1 MPNGFRGEI
10 HFFALFCEKLIKK
23 PCLLIVQNQFHG
35 MFARF
40 NADIAVISAVFAV
53 QSPGNL
59 LVGLD
64 DDAVGLE
71 RIDEVCVI
79 LLHQQGRNDLIQF
92 QRVFRAFDQGYLEE
106 SVIQAYI
113 LSRQVFEAA
122 DGLGIRH
129 HTVDILSLKGF
140 PVCLDFNPV
149 RRHIPDPFGSL
160 QQVCQME
167 TSVKRPNAAM

>member
-40 NADIAVISAVFAV
+40 DADIAVISAVFAV

-79 LLHQQGRNDLIQF
+79 LLHQQGRNDLIQLF
-92 QRVFRAFDQGYLEE
+92 W
-106 SVIQAYI
+106 
-113 LSRQVFEAA
+113 
-122 DGLGIRH
+122 
-129 HTVDILSLKGF
+129 KGF
-140 PVCLDFNPV
+140 SGICTVFTY
-149 RRHIPDPFGSL
+149 RI
-160 QQVCQME
+160 QEKMAE
-167 TSVKRPNAAM
+167 

>member
-1 MPNGFRGEI
+1 MPNGFRSEI

-40 NADIAVISAVFAV
+40 DADIAVISAVFAV

-113 LSRQVFEAA
+113 LSRQV
-122 DGLGIRH
+122 
-129 HTVDILSLKGF
+129 LKPPTDLAF
-140 PVCLDFNPV
+140 VT
-149 RRHIPDPFGSL
+149 IP
-160 QQVCQME
+160 
-167 TSVKRPNAAM
+167 

>member
-40 NADIAVISAVFAV
+40 DADIAVISAVFAV

-92 QRVFRAFDQGYLEE
+92 QRVFGRL
-106 SVIQAYI
+106 
-113 LSRQVFEAA
+113 
-122 DGLGIRH
+122 IRLPRRVRH
-129 HTVDILSLKGF
+129 PGVHPVPAGF
-140 PVCLDFNPV
+140 
-149 RRHIPDPFGSL
+149 
-160 QQVCQME
+160 
-167 TSVKRPNAAM
+167 

>member
-40 NADIAVISAVFAV
+40 DADIAVISAV
-53 QSPGNL
+53 
-59 LVGLD
+59 
-64 DDAVGLE
+64 
-71 RIDEVCVI
+71 
-79 LLHQQGRNDLIQF
+79 
-92 QRVFRAFDQGYLEE
+92 DQGYLEE

-140 PVCLDFNPV
+140 TVCLDFNPV

-160 QQVCQME
+160 QQVCQMAE
-167 TSVKRPNAAM
+167 MCWSVS

>member
-1 MPNGFRGEI
+1 MTSCVCNCAACPFRTDRRI
-10 HFFALFCEKLIKK
+10 LVTFITSFIIQHLSANAKWFSWRNPFFALFVKTYQK

-40 NADIAVISAVFAV
+40 DADIAVISAVFAV

-92 QRVFRAFDQGYLEE
+92 QRVFGRLIRVT
-106 SVIQAYI
+106 SKSPS
-113 LSRQVFEAA
+113 SR
-122 DGLGIRH
+122 R
-129 HTVDILSLKGF
+129 
-140 PVCLDFNPV
+140 
-149 RRHIPDPFGSL
+149 
-160 QQVCQME
+160 
-167 TSVKRPNAAM
+167 TSCPGRF

>member
-1 MPNGFRGEI
+1 MTSCVCNCAVYRFQAYGILVTFITGFIIQHLSANAKWFSWRNP
-10 HFFALFCEKLIKK
+10 FFALFCEKLIKK

-40 NADIAVISAVFAV
+40 DADIAVISAVFAV
-53 QSPGNL
+53 QGPGNL

-106 SVIQAYI
+106 SIIQAYI
-113 LSRQVFEAA
+113 LSRQV
-122 DGLGIRH
+122 
-129 HTVDILSLKGF
+129 LKPPTDLAF
-140 PVCLDFNPV
+140 VT
-149 RRHIPDPFGSL
+149 IP
-160 QQVCQME
+160 
-167 TSVKRPNAAM
+167 

>member
-40 NADIAVISAVFAV
+40 DADIAVISAVFAV
-53 QSPGNL
+53 QGPGNL

-92 QRVFRAFDQGYLEE
+92 QRVFRALIRVT
-106 SVIQAYI
+106 SKSPS
-113 LSRQVFEAA
+113 SRRTSCPGRF
-122 DGLGIRH
+122 
-129 HTVDILSLKGF
+129 LKPPTDLAF
-140 PVCLDFNPV
+140 VT
-149 RRHIPDPFGSL
+149 IP
-160 QQVCQME
+160 
-167 TSVKRPNAAM
+167 

>member
-1 MPNGFRGEI
+1 MTSCVCNCAVYRFQAYGILVTFITGFI
-10 HFFALFCEKLIKK
+10 IQHLSANANDFVAKSIFCTFCEKLIKK

-40 NADIAVISAVFAV
+40 DADIAVISAVFAV

-79 LLHQQGRNDLIQF
+79 LLQQQGRMISF
-92 QRVFRAFDQGYLEE
+92 
-106 SVIQAYI
+106 S
-113 LSRQVFEAA
+113 S
-122 DGLGIRH
+122 
-129 HTVDILSLKGF
+129 
-140 PVCLDFNPV
+140 
-149 RRHIPDPFGSL
+149 
-160 QQVCQME
+160 
-167 TSVKRPNAAM
+167 

>member
-40 NADIAVISAVFAV
+40 DADIAVISAVFAV

-113 LSRQVFEAA
+113 LDQASRLARALWIEIFFKQVFEGARFCRGSREPC
-122 DGLGIRH
+122 GLKYLR
-129 HTVDILSLKGF
+129 
-140 PVCLDFNPV
+140 
-149 RRHIPDPFGSL
+149 
-160 QQVCQME
+160 
-167 TSVKRPNAAM
+167 

>member
-1 MPNGFRGEI
+1 MTSCVCNCAACPFRTDRRI
-10 HFFALFCEKLIKK
+10 LVTFITSFIIQHLSANAKWFSWRNPFFALFCEKLIKK

-40 NADIAVISAVFAV
+40 DADIAVISAVFAV

-92 QRVFRAFDQGYLEE
+92 QRVFGRLIRVT
-106 SVIQAYI
+106 SKSPS
-113 LSRQVFEAA
+113 SR
-122 DGLGIRH
+122 R
-129 HTVDILSLKGF
+129 
-140 PVCLDFNPV
+140 
-149 RRHIPDPFGSL
+149 
-160 QQVCQME
+160 
-167 TSVKRPNAAM
+167 TSCPGRF

>member
-1 MPNGFRGEI
+1 MVFVAKSI
-10 HFFALFCEKLIKK
+10 FALFCEKLIKK

-40 NADIAVISAVFAV
+40 DADIAVISAVFAV

-92 QRVFRAFDQGYLEE
+92 QRVFGRLIRVT
-106 SVIQAYI
+106 SKSPS
-113 LSRQVFEAA
+113 SR
-122 DGLGIRH
+122 R
-129 HTVDILSLKGF
+129 
-140 PVCLDFNPV
+140 
-149 RRHIPDPFGSL
+149 
-160 QQVCQME
+160 
-167 TSVKRPNAAM
+167 TSCPGRF